1 MTIKDF
7 LNDLSDQD
15 KPLKYSKLLQVSGLS
30 TDETTEFK
38 TGWNLLPQVRKL
50 ELLEKLVALSE
61 DNLELDFSGVFRA
74 CLEDSDE
81 DVRAQTTRGLRES
94 EDRAIIRPLIELLH
108 HDPSPKVRSAAGITL
123 GKFATMAQD
132 GKLISRD
139 EDRIREALM
148 AVISGNEEDV
158 EVRRRAIEAIACF
171 DYPGVDEIIREAYQ
185 SREQKLVQS
194 SIYAMGQSSNPEWLT
209 TVVTE
214 MEHED
219 PAIRYEATIASGKL
233 GDESMAPQ
241 LIRLLQDEDA
251 QVQLA
256 AVRALGYIGG
266 PLAKRWRRR
275 PRMCSTASS
284 STRPPSP

>member
-7 LNDLSDQD
+7 LSDLSDQD

-30 TDETTEFK
+30 TDEIMEFK
-38 TGWNLLPQVRKL
+38 TGWNSLPQVRKR

-81 DVRAQTTRGLRES
+81 DVREQATRGLWES
-94 EDRAIIRPLIELLH
+94 EDRAIIRPLIDLLH
-108 HDPSPKVRSAAGITL
+108 RDPSPKVRSAAGITL
-123 GKFATMAQD
+123 GKFAVMAQN

-148 AVISGNEEDV
+148 AVIGGSEEEV
-158 EVRRRAIEAIACF
+158 EVRRRAIEAVASF

-194 SIYAMGQSSNPEWLT
+194 AIYAMGESSNPEWLR

-219 PAIRYEATIASGKL
+219 PAIRYEATIGRREA
-233 GDESMAPQ
+233 
-241 LIRLLQDEDA
+241 
-251 QVQLA
+251 
-256 AVRALGYIGG
+256 GG
-266 PLAKRWRRR
+266 RVHR
-275 PRMCSTASS
+275 
-284 STRPPSP
+284 PSPGPAP